1 VPVYCVKT
9 DEMRDVDALLF
20 GRTRYDLF
28 ASSWPSRS
36 GVLADRMNGVR
47 KYVISTTRED
57 LAWHKSQPITGDVG
71 EAVSAAQALAR
82 PGHFSSS
89 AAHP

>member
-1 VPVYCVKT
+1 
-9 DEMRDVDALLF
+9 
-20 GRTRYDLF
+20 
-28 ASSWPSRS
+28 
-36 GVLADRMNGVR
+36 VLADRMNGVR

-57 LAWHKSQPITGDVG
+57 LAWHNSQPVTGDVG
-71 EAVSAAQALAR
+71 EAVSAAQAPAR

>member
-1 VPVYCVKT
+1 
-9 DEMRDVDALLF
+9 MRDVDAVLF

-28 ASSWPSRS
+28 AGSWPSRS

-57 LAWHKSQPITGDVG
+57 LAWHNSQPVTGDVG
-71 EAVSAAQALAR
+71 EAVSAAQAPAR

-89 AAHP
+89 AAHR